1 VDIGKRDPIT
11 GRFTTGHEWNGIEEL
26 ETPVPRVVL
35 FFLAITTLFAIGYW
49 IAMPS
54 WPLGTT
60 YTKGILGIDQRD
72 IVAKQVEAAQLARGP
87 WMDKIGAADFATLK
101 ADPAVMQHVHETG
114 RRLFADNCAVCHGVN
129 ATGGPGFPNLKAK
142 AWLWGGTPETL
153 AQTIAV
159 GINSTNDDTRTSQM
173 LGFGSTGTLDP
184 KQVGQVAAYVLSL
197 SAEAGT
203 ETGDAETLKAGH
215 EIFVANCVS
224 CHGEDAKGKQDV
236 GAPNLTDKTWIYGRD
251 LNTIYRTIYSGRQ
264 GHMPNWKNRLSPP
277 EIKLLA
283 LYVDG
288 LGTAP

>member
-11 GRFTTGHEWNGIEEL
+11 GRLTTGHEWNGIEEL

-184 KQVGQVAAYVLSL
+184 KQVGQVAAYVRSL
-197 SAEAGT
+197 SAEAGA
-203 ETGDAETLKAGH
+203 EAGDAETLKAGH
-215 EIFVANCVS
+215 EIFMANCVS
-224 CHGEDAKGKQDV
+224 CHAEDAKGKQDV
-236 GAPNLTDKTWIYGRD
+236 GAPDLTDKAWIYGGD
-251 LNTIYRTIYSGRQ
+251 LDSIYRTIYAGRQ
-264 GHMPNWKNRLSPP
+264 GHMPHWKNRLSPP